1 MFIPLPIDG
10 HLDFSQFGAITYEA
24 LINIHIQV
32 FGHMLS
38 LLLGKYQKVEWI
50 GHMVD
55 SFLTFFRNAK
65 LVSKVV
71 IPFYNPPLSEEEF
84 QLLHI
89 LPTLDIVRFF

>member
-1 MFIPLPIDG
+1 MDRSYGRFI
-10 HLDFSQFGAITYEA
+10 F
-24 LINIHIQV
+24 N
-32 FGHMLS
+32 
-38 LLLGKYQKVEWI
+38 
-50 GHMVD
+50 
-55 SFLTFFRNAK
+55 FFRNAK